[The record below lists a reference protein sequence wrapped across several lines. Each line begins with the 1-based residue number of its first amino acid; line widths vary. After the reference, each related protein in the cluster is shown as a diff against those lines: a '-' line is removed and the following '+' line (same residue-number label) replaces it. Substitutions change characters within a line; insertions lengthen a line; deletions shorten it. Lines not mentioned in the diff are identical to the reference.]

1 MNQIEQKLRCLA
13 PRSPSHEVKDK
24 IFGLNNESGLST
36 LIIRNRL
43 SANQFLLATF
53 AIMLICSVMLL
64 KISQKNEFT
73 RNGNF
78 LHIDPLA
85 LSNQSLV
92 AYCVPNLNNEHNLL
106 TGQTFRWTNRLSS
119 N

>member
-1 MNQIEQKLRCLA
+1 MNQIEQKLRCLV

-24 IFGLNNESGLST
+24 IFGLNNEGGLST
-36 LIIRNRL
+36 LIVRNRL
-43 SANQFLLATF
+43 SANQFLLATC
-53 AIMLICSVMLL
+53 AILLLCSMILVKL
-64 KISQKNEFT
+64 SQKNEFT
-73 RNGNF
+73 KNSNF

-106 TGQTFRWTNRLSS
+106 TAQTFRWTNRLSS